1 MNLLDILN
9 ITESG
14 KNIWIDNDLDKPILI
29 NGDCVTFIVKD
40 CKVEKDCI
48 RLEVEELVNYE

>member
-1 MNLLDILN
+1 MNLLDIPNL
-9 ITESG
+9 TERG
-14 KNIWIDNDLDKPILI
+14 KNIWIDNGLAKPILI

-48 RLEVEELVNYE
+48 RLEVEELVNCE

>member
-9 ITESG
+9 LTESE
-14 KNIWIDNDLDKPILI
+14 IDIGVTNDLHKPILI
-29 NGDCVTFIVKD
+29 NGDCITFIVKD

-48 RLEVEELVNYE
+48 RLEVEELVNCK

>member
-1 MNLLDILN
+1 MSLLDILN
-9 ITESG
+9 LTESE
-14 KNIWIDNDLDKPILI
+14 IDICTTNDLRKPILI
-29 NGDCVTFIVKD
+29 NGDCVTFIVKE

>member
-1 MNLLDILN
+1 MNLLDILSL
-9 ITESG
+9 TKSG

-40 CKVEKDCI
+40 CKVEK

>member
-9 ITESG
+9 LTESG
-14 KNIWIDNDLDKPILI
+14 KNLWIDKPIII

-48 RLEVEELVNYE
+48 RLEVEELVNCE

>member
-9 ITESG
+9 LTESEID
-14 KNIWIDNDLDKPILI
+14 IWATNDLQKPILI